1 MKKKISL
8 ITGVAGTIG
17 SNLASSLIKQGH
29 LVYGI
34 DNFSLGK
41 KKNLKEIINDKNFNL
56 FKLDL
61 SNDINISKFKKLKK
75 IDYLWLLA
83 ANSDIRSGLKD
94 ASVDLNN
101 TFLTTVKSL
110 NGFLLKL
117 SKNAKIFFSSSSA
130 IYGNIK
136 TKLNEN
142 HKNFFPISS
151 YGESK
156 LLSEIYLQ
164 DFCKKNKINY
174 VIGRFPNVVGKPF
187 THGVIF
193 DLANKIKKNS
203 FLKVLGNGKQQK
215 PYVHVVELIK
225 CIEFLIF
232 KKNKN
237 KIFLIGPNDNGV
249 SVKKIT
255 KIICKYFN
263 YSKKVVF
270 EKKNYGWLGDVPKYS
285 YDTKKLNKTGFS
297 FKLSSSEAIS
307 LAVKERYSKNYKYE
321 NKNYK

>member
-17 SNLASSLIKQGH
+17 SNLALSLIRQGH

-34 DNFSLGK
+34 DNLSLGT
-41 KKNLKEIINDKNFNL
+41 KKNLKEIINNKNFYFFN
-56 FKLDL
+56 LDL
-61 SNDINISKFKKLKK
+61 SNDINKNKFKKLKK

-83 ANSDIRSGLKD
+83 ANSDIRAGLKN
-94 ASVDLNN
+94 ASVDINN

-110 NGFLLKL
+110 NGFLFKL
-117 SKNAKIFFSSSSA
+117 GKTSKVFFSSSSA

-136 TKLNEN
+136 TKLTEN

-232 KKNKN
+232 NKNKD

-263 YSKKVVF
+263 YSKKVIF
-270 EKKNYGWLGDVPKYS
+270 EKKNYGWVGDVPKYS

-297 FKLSSSEAIS
+297 FKLSSSQAIV

-321 NKNYK
+321 NKRSK

>member
-1 MKKKISL
+1 MRKKISL

-17 SNLASSLIKQGH
+17 SNLASSLLRKGH

-34 DNFSLGK
+34 DNFSLGS
-41 KKNLKEIINDKNFNL
+41 KKNLKKIINNKNFNL
-56 FKLDL
+56 LNLDL
-61 SNDINISKFKKLKK
+61 SNDIKISKFKKIKK

-83 ANSDIRSGLKD
+83 ANSDIRAGLKD

-110 NGFLLKL
+110 NGFLTKL
-117 SKNAKIFFSSSSA
+117 GKNSKVFFSSSSA

-136 TKLNEN
+136 KKLNEN
-142 HKNFFPISS
+142 HRKFFPISS

-164 DFCKKNKINY
+164 DFCKKNKIKY

-187 THGVIF
+187 THGIIF
-193 DLANKIKKNS
+193 DLANKIIKNS

-215 PYVHVVELIK
+215 PYVHVAELIQ
-225 CIEFLIF
+225 CMEFLIL
-232 KKNKN
+232 KKNKG
-237 KIFLIGPNDNGV
+237 KLFLIGPNDDGV
-249 SVKKIT
+249 TVKKIT

-263 YSKKVVF
+263 YNKKVIF
-270 EKKNYGWLGDVPKYS
+270 GKKSYGWVGDVPKYR
-285 YDTKKLNKTGFS
+285 YDTTKLNKSGFR
-297 FKLSSSEAIS
+297 FKLSSSEAIV
-307 LAVKERYSKNYKYE
+307 LAVKERYSKNSKYE
-321 NKNYK
+321 NKYNK

>member
-1 MKKKISL
+1 MRKKISL

-34 DNFSLGK
+34 DNLSLGT
-41 KKNLKEIINDKNFNL
+41 KKNLKEIINDKNFSFFN
-56 FKLDL
+56 LDL
-61 SNDINISKFKKLKK
+61 SEDVDVTKFKKIKN

-83 ANSDIRSGLKD
+83 ANSDIRAGLKD
-94 ASVDLNN
+94 ANVDLNN

-110 NGFLLKL
+110 NGFLSKL
-117 SKNAKIFFSSSSA
+117 NKNSKVFFSSSSA

-136 TKLNEN
+136 KKLNEN

-156 LLSEIYLQ
+156 LLSEIYLK

-174 VIGRFPNVVGKPF
+174 IIGRFPNVVGKPF

-215 PYVHVVELIK
+215 PYVHVIELIN

-232 KKNKN
+232 KKNKD
-237 KIFLIGPNDNGV
+237 KIYLIGPNDNGV

-263 YSKKVVF
+263 YTKKVIF
-270 EKKNYGWLGDVPKYS
+270 GKNSYGWVGDVPKYS
-285 YDTKKLNKTGFS
+285 YDTKRLNNEGFR
-297 FKLSSSEAIS
+297 FKLSSSEAIA
-307 LAVKERYSKNYKYE
+307 LAVKERYSNNYKYE
-321 NKNYK
+321 NTCNK

>member
-263 YSKKVVF
+263 YNKKVMF
-270 EKKNYGWLGDVPKYS
+270 GKKNYGWVGDVPKYS
-285 YDTKKLNKTGFS
+285 YDPQKLNQCGFR
-297 FKLSSSEAIS
+297 FKLSSSEAIV

-321 NKNYK
+321 NKYNK

>member
-17 SNLASSLIKQGH
+17 SNLALSLIRQGH

-34 DNFSLGK
+34 DNLSLGT
-41 KKNLKEIINDKNFNL
+41 KKNLKEIINNKNFYFFN
-56 FKLDL
+56 LDL
-61 SNDINISKFKKLKK
+61 SNDINKNKFKKLKK

-83 ANSDIRSGLKD
+83 ANSDIRAGLKD
-94 ASVDLNN
+94 ASVDINN

-117 SKNAKIFFSSSSA
+117 GKTSKVFFSSSSA

-136 TKLNEN
+136 TKLTEN

-164 DFCKKNKINY
+164 NFCKKNKINY

-232 KKNKN
+232 NKNKD

-263 YSKKVVF
+263 YSKKVIF
-270 EKKNYGWLGDVPKYS
+270 EKKNYGWVGDVPKYS
-285 YDTKKLNKTGFS
+285 YDTKKLNKAGFS
-297 FKLSSSEAIS
+297 FKLSSSQAIV
-307 LAVKERYSKNYKYE
+307 LAVKERYSKYYKYE
-321 NKNYK
+321 NKHNK

>member
-17 SNLASSLIKQGH
+17 SNLALSLIRQGH

-34 DNFSLGK
+34 DNLSLGT
-41 KKNLKEIINDKNFNL
+41 KKNLKEIINNKNFYFFN
-56 FKLDL
+56 LDL
-61 SNDINISKFKKLKK
+61 SNDINKNKFKKLKK

-83 ANSDIRSGLKD
+83 ANSDIRAGLKN
-94 ASVDLNN
+94 ASVDINN

-110 NGFLLKL
+110 NGFLFKL
-117 SKNAKIFFSSSSA
+117 GKTSKVFFSSSSA

-136 TKLNEN
+136 TKLTEN

-164 DFCKKNKINY
+164 NFCKKNKINY

-232 KKNKN
+232 KKNKD

-263 YSKKVVF
+263 YSKKVIF
-270 EKKNYGWLGDVPKYS
+270 EKKNYGWVGDVPKYS

-297 FKLSSSEAIS
+297 FKLSSSQAIV
-307 LAVKERYSKNYKYE
+307 LAVKERYSKYYKYE
-321 NKNYK
+321 NKHNK